1 MRRLFKWLVP
11 GLKIKRW
18 VFLTLAGMLLANIGV
33 ASLTL
38 AIYVHLYRG
47 RHETQLFWLGA
58 LLLAVG
64 AVLTF
69 RGARRTIRS
78 VVQAIAP
85 MRRIGLLDAFYE
97 NRTKSRGP
105 KIVVIGGGTGLSTVL
120 RGLKHYSENITAVVA
135 MADDGGS
142 SGRLRADLG
151 MLPPGDI
158 RSCLTALAEEED
170 FLTRLFQYRFDKGEL
185 SGHSFG
191 NLFLAA
197 MSAITGD
204 LPSAIR
210 QSSKVLAVQGQVL
223 PATLDSLILVARLRD
238 GRIVRGESTI
248 SKLPDPIAQVWLEPQ
263 EPRALPEAVNA
274 IREADAIILGPGS
287 LYTSIVP
294 NLLIPEIRQ
303 ALQASRAHKIY
314 ICNVMTQPGETDGF
328 RASDH
333 VRVLRAY
340 GADLFDAVMANRQL
354 PSRLLANYQ
363 KNEQFPVEIDE
374 DLQKFG
380 VRVFVSDLLDETDLV
395 RHDHTALARSIMDWL
410 AFSKGETALGSL
422 TCLFGEKP

>member
-1 MRRLFKWLVP
+1 
-11 GLKIKRW
+11 
-18 VFLTLAGMLLANIGV
+18 
-33 ASLTL
+33 
-38 AIYVHLYRG
+38 
-47 RHETQLFWLGA
+47 
-58 LLLAVG
+58 
-64 AVLTF
+64 
-69 RGARRTIRS
+69 
-78 VVQAIAP
+78 
-85 MRRIGLLDAFYE
+85 
-97 NRTKSRGP
+97 
-105 KIVVIGGGTGLSTVL
+105 
-120 RGLKHYSENITAVVA
+120 
-135 MADDGGS
+135 
-142 SGRLRADLG
+142 
-151 MLPPGDI
+151 
-158 RSCLTALAEEED
+158 
-170 FLTRLFQYRFDKGEL
+170 
-185 SGHSFG
+185 
-191 NLFLAA
+191 

-204 LPSAIR
+204 LPSAIH

-263 EPRALPEAVNA
+263 EPRALPEAVAA
-274 IREADAIILGPGS
+274 IQEADAIILGPGS

-303 ALQASRAHKIY
+303 AIQASRAHKIY

-333 VRVLRAY
+333 VGVLRAY
-340 GADLFDAVMANRQL
+340 GSDLFDAVMANRQL
-354 PSRLLANYQ
+354 PSRLLADYQ

-380 VRVFVSDLLDETDLV
+380 VKVFVSDLLDETDLV

-422 TCLFGEKP
+422 TCLFGEPR